1 MARGLRK
8 LVRTDESDYADSD
21 VVPLNPVGTA
31 PQSVGELLQT
41 KRAEFGAELR
51 EAADYLNIRYAYLLA
66 IEEGRVDDLPG
77 AAYAM
82 GFVRAYADYLG
93 LDGPAIVE
101 RYKAETS
108 ELGDDVRL
116 VFPSPLPEGKIPSAA
131 IILVGL
137 VALLLVYGGWVVF
150 AQKDVK
156 IAELVPALPKQF
168 ASLLGSDEP
177 AVDPVQTPSDTVAT
191 APATPIVAV
200 APPETETPI
209 QAPGVPPE
217 TRSDPTDTATV
228 SASDPPASSVA
239 TDTPVAPVAT
249 EPASEPTATETAES
263 AAASDETVSAVEAAT
278 AKAVE
283 NAAQTVPV
291 TEAVTPP
298 ETAAVATETV
308 DANSA
313 GTESVAT
320 ETVSAAIP
328 PVGAAEAVPTVPSNT
343 AQSTPPAT
351 EQVETPSETPADT
364 AEPAAIQA
372 EPAAVQESQ
381 DAAILPPKPPAVASA
396 EPRQYGSENAVSR
409 VTIKARIDS
418 WVQIRDQE
426 GDKLLTRVLRAGDSY
441 RVPDR
446 PGLLMETGN
455 AGGLEIT
462 VDGSVIPDI
471 GPKGAVRREIA
482 LEAESL
488 KAGGAR

>member
-8 LVRTDESDYADSD
+8 LVRTDESDYAGSD
-21 VVPLNPVGTA
+21 VVPLNPVDTA
-31 PQSVGELLQT
+31 PQSVGGLLQT
-41 KRAEFGAELR
+41 KRAEFGVDLR

-177 AVDPVQTPSDTVAT
+177 ALDSVQTPSDTVAT
-191 APATPIVAV
+191 APAIPTVAV
-200 APPETETPI
+200 APPEIETPTK
-209 QAPGVPPE
+209 APEVQPE
-217 TRSDPTDTATV
+217 TSSDPTDTGTV
-228 SASDPPASSVA
+228 SASDAPASSVA
-239 TDTPVAPVAT
+239 TDTPDTPDTPVAPVAT
-249 EPASEPTATETAES
+249 EPASEPEVTETAES

-278 AKAVE
+278 AKVVE
-283 NAAQTVPV
+283 TAAQTVPV
-291 TEAVTPP
+291 NEATTPP

-313 GTESVAT
+313 GTESAAT
-320 ETVSAAIP
+320 ETVSTAIP
-328 PVGAAEAVPTVPSNT
+328 PVSAAEAVPAVPSNI

-351 EQVETPSETPADT
+351 AEVDTPSETPADT
-364 AEPAAIQA
+364 AEPAA
-372 EPAAVQESQ
+372 VQVSQ
-381 DAAILPPKPPAVASA
+381 DAATLPPKPPALASA
-396 EPRQYGSENAVSR
+396 EPRQFGSENAVSR
-409 VTIKARIDS
+409 VTIKALIDS

-426 GDKLLTRVLRAGDSY
+426 GNKLLTRVLRAGDSY

-462 VDGSVIPDI
+462 VDGNVIPDL

-488 KAGGAR
+488 KAGGSR